1 MTEQDTNLNLDS
13 FSFSPAVCVVCL
25 AGAAVLVLGFVI
37 VWYVLVIDRKSVSSE
52 KMFFI
57 YLHFVYQLTTTT
69 IIFDLCVYFFDLCL
83 LLLLN

>member
-1 MTEQDTNLNLDS
+1 MTEQDTNLNSDS

-52 KMFFI
+52 KMFFFLFI
-57 YLHFVYQLTTTT
+57 CT
-69 IIFDLCVYFFDLCL
+69 LCINLQQQQ
-83 LLLLN
+83 